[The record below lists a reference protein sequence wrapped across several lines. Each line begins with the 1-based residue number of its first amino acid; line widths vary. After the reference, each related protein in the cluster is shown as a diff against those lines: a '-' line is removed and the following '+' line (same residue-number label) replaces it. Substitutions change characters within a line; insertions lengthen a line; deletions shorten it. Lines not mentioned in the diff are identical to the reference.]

1 VFKQHSIVILLSFA
15 FGYLIYAVSIPEFE
29 SSAIV
34 EPIRLL
40 SLTPLVLIAWYIPRH
55 MQKTA
60 IDVERKLIFE
70 ESPTRAIE
78 VLQLSE

>member
-1 VFKQHSIVILLSFA
+1 
-15 FGYLIYAVSIPEFE
+15 
-29 SSAIV
+29 
-34 EPIRLL
+34 
-40 SLTPLVLIAWYIPRH
+40 VLIAWYIPRH